1 MPNRTA
7 PMSGPLVQRL
17 AVLQAHND
25 IRELAARYGAAYA
38 RLDVAGLVALYPPDV
53 ELLSG
58 DIGRDALY
66 RHFERGIQ
74 GAHDGDGLNIVIL
87 HVGNHVIDL
96 DSADTAYGTVYCH
109 GEMQRRNGDWYHQ
122 AIIYSDD
129 YVRVDNQWHFARQ
142 RNHELVY
149 GVPPQTR
156 PIDLPPANWPQ
167 SQVGQGTLP
176 ARWPSWPEFWAP
188 DKKR

>member
-1 MPNRTA
+1 MTA
-7 PMSGPLVQRL
+7 SVTQRL
-17 AVLQAHND
+17 AALQARTD

-38 RLDVAGLVALYPPDV
+38 QLDVAGLVALYAEDV

-58 DIGRDALY
+58 EVGRAALH
-66 RHFERGIQ
+66 RHFERGIR

-96 DSADTAYGTVYCH
+96 DTADTAHGIVYCH
-109 GEMQRRNGDWYHQ
+109 GEMQRRNGEWYHQ

-129 YVRVDNQWHFARQ
+129 YVRVDDRWYFARQ

-149 GVPPQTR
+149 GAPPQTR

-167 SQVGQGTLP
+167 RQVGHGTLP
-176 ARWPSWPEFWAP
+176 ARWTSWQEFWAAGTAE
-188 DKKR
+188 